1 MINISSDE
9 IKKMERIG
17 SGNFG
22 SVYLKDDKV
31 YKIYHDKIKAISVT
45 FNTREIINNPTL
57 KTKPIKYEYLKYIN
71 SKLKYTDLIDDV
83 LYVDGSFGGVVM
95 PYYDGDTFEKYKND
109 PIEKKVSMA
118 RQLLLNAKELTDNL
132 IYPLDYKSNNI
143 MLYEN
148 KIQIIDLD
156 DVKTKVL
163 NPIYKTESIK
173 ILDDAIK
180 YFLGDINYNYQNMKD
195 LIEKEINKTNKTYLA
210 IENYLSEIIKTHN
223 YILIDEEA
231 DFKKYID
238 LLRKSNYR
246 VVYIYDNVCNYNNLE
261 KLLSLG
267 IRIYY
272 ILPKRYIDD
281 YLSSIAYDELLTVKE
296 KEIVKIK
303 K

>member
-267 IRIYY
+267 IHIYY